1 MSYIPRAIESLVE
14 QTASEYAVL
23 LVTGP
28 RQVGNRP
35 CSPKKTASP
44 SRSMTKGFGVLDRA
58 SVPRGTGAIIC
69 AAEKVSALDGDT
81 LVIPAGLL

>member
-1 MSYIPRAIESLVE
+1 
-14 QTASEYAVL
+14 
-23 LVTGP
+23 
-28 RQVGNRP
+28 
-35 CSPKKTASP
+35 
-44 SRSMTKGFGVLDRA
+44 MTKGFGVLDRA